1 MQSPL
6 THAEAFIQTQI
17 LLDKHDIGLS
27 LLLQVSNTKN
37 RPGKDANLIHWMALE
52 NITNGINSEFCNVFL
67 DVLQLFSIGE
77 LHLFSFYQDG
87 TEMKC

>member
-37 RPGKDANLIHWMALE
+37 RPGKDSNLIHWMAL
-52 NITNGINSEFCNVFL
+52 
-67 DVLQLFSIGE
+67 
-77 LHLFSFYQDG
+77 
-87 TEMKC
+87 

>member
-37 RPGKDANLIHWMALE
+37 RPGKDSNLIHWMALE

-67 DVLQLFSIGE
+67 DVLQLFLSVNCT
-77 LHLFSFYQDG
+77 SFPFIKMGQ
-87 TEMKC
+87 K